1 MPRTVSLARAFALI
15 SVSIFALAVLLVLA
29 APAPAQLSPTSQGA
43 PVNPPASGT
52 TPAPTHTTVKP
63 VSGATRVF
71 MTDSASW
78 KRSGGWGLA
87 GSGGST
93 PPDAGNMKT
102 FEKHCPNIPVTSD
115 RNAAKY
121 VIMLDAQGDNKPHKN
136 HYHVT
141 VYNRAGIAVYS
152 KDTTLLD
159 SSLRDACKA
168 MGGKAR

>member
-1 MPRTVSLARAFALI
+1 
-15 SVSIFALAVLLVLA
+15 
-29 APAPAQLSPTSQGA
+29 
-43 PVNPPASGT
+43 
-52 TPAPTHTTVKP
+52 
-63 VSGATRVF
+63 
-71 MTDSASW
+71 
-78 KRSGGWGLA
+78 
-87 GSGGST
+87 
-93 PPDAGNMKT
+93 MKT

-159 SSLRDACKA
+159 SSLRDACKS